1 MNTLTKTD
9 FIHYLRCPESLWLS
23 KNKPE
28 KAKQDEYSLFLRK
41 IIAEG
46 YEVESYAEQL
56 FPEAIKLPD
65 NGSFEETREA
75 LGESNSQFIQAT
87 FGTTKGALAR
97 VDILERL
104 PNNAWHLYEVKS
116 STSVST
122 KKSHNHIFDTAFQK
136 YVLEQNG
143 LQVGKVSVIHLN
155 KEYLREGEVQASQ
168 LLEISEVT
176 SQVNAV
182 YETIM
187 EQIQEALDF
196 INLPEIEEDKCSC
209 LRKTRSNHCDNFD
222 YFNAWLPKHPVHE
235 IKRITESK
243 LNGFL
248 DANQYGISEIQE
260 DASLNESQSAQVI
273 SLRQGKPMVDW
284 NSIKDQLDAL
294 VFPLHFIDYETFA
307 SAVPQM
313 DGLRPHEH
321 IPFQVSIHSMDENGD
336 LKHFEHLADD
346 LEMPEKMLKGMQE
359 FTGTAGTFVSWHASF
374 EKGRNNTM
382 KLWLPQFND
391 YLDYINNHMFDLET
405 VFAKDYID
413 YRFKGSSSIKKVLPV
428 LVPDLDYGDL
438 EVQDGTMAMDT
449 WGKLVS
455 GATPSSDV
463 QEIRKSLLAY
473 CELDTLAMVEI
484 YKFLKK
490 QLEK

>member
-168 LLEISEVT
+168 LLEISG
-176 SQVNAV
+176 SYQPG
-182 YETIM
+182 
-187 EQIQEALDF
+187 Q
-196 INLPEIEEDKCSC
+196 C
-209 LRKTRSNHCDNFD
+209 
-222 YFNAWLPKHPVHE
+222 
-235 IKRITESK
+235 
-243 LNGFL
+243 
-248 DANQYGISEIQE
+248 
-260 DASLNESQSAQVI
+260 
-273 SLRQGKPMVDW
+273 
-284 NSIKDQLDAL
+284 
-294 VFPLHFIDYETFA
+294 
-307 SAVPQM
+307 
-313 DGLRPHEH
+313 GL
-321 IPFQVSIHSMDENGD
+321 
-336 LKHFEHLADD
+336 
-346 LEMPEKMLKGMQE
+346 
-359 FTGTAGTFVSWHASF
+359 
-374 EKGRNNTM
+374 
-382 KLWLPQFND
+382 
-391 YLDYINNHMFDLET
+391 
-405 VFAKDYID
+405 
-413 YRFKGSSSIKKVLPV
+413 
-428 LVPDLDYGDL
+428 
-438 EVQDGTMAMDT
+438 
-449 WGKLVS
+449 
-455 GATPSSDV
+455 
-463 QEIRKSLLAY
+463 
-473 CELDTLAMVEI
+473 
-484 YKFLKK
+484 
-490 QLEK
+490 